1 MSSAI
6 GPRRGLT
13 VRPLQPV
20 LGDVFDPEA
29 NPLVSIG
36 QIARK
41 PGMPLLIVV
50 SCVFA
55 FAFNG
60 INSTLSKYIS
70 EKFSVTAAQIAVVF
84 VVGGLVTAIVQAS
97 LVQRLVKKFGEKTMT
112 IVSLL
117 GLGLGILF
125 V

>member
-70 EKFSVTAAQIAVVF
+70 EKFSVTAAQIQSCSWSAVWSPPSCKPHSCN
-84 VVGGLVTAIVQAS
+84 GLLKNLA
-97 LVQRLVKKFGEKTMT
+97 RRP
-112 IVSLL
+112 
-117 GLGLGILF
+117 
-125 V
+125 